1 MQDSCAD
8 QKTLNSIL
16 MAVTTSRVGV
26 KFRKIAPDG
35 RVYPDGGPRVWQWQE
50 GHMDGFKRYL
60 GSRINNRS

>member
-26 KFRKIAPDG
+26 KFRKITPDG
-35 RVYPDGGPRVWQWQE
+35 RVYPGVRWGPQSLAVAGRTHGWVQKVFRE
-50 GHMDGFKRYL
+50 
-60 GSRINNRS
+60 